1 MATTYKVL
9 SQLNPTASSLST
21 LYTVPASTSSV
32 VSTISIANQGAGT
45 NVRVAV
51 QPAGASID
59 AKHYIVYDTFISA
72 NDAIF
77 LTLGITLATTDV
89 VSVYAGTANV
99 SFGLFGTELT

>member
-9 SQLNPTASSLST
+9 SQTNPSATT
-21 LYTVPASTSSV
+21 LTTSYTVPIAT
-32 VSTISIANQGAGT
+32 STIISTLSIANQGAGT